1 MVNAVTVLDV
11 VLSAGV
17 LLVALVVATAV
28 VLRAVRVSTAKRPR
42 SLMTTDYA
50 EDDTAQL
57 EAVVSRLELSV
68 HMLADLDMGRFERT
82 VHLLADMQ
90 PTIAQMVSRLG
101 GLGVSSDSTE
111 LTDSRIVAELNHAL
125 QTPLRGLGYA
135 LRNLENLSNE
145 DLLRERGER
154 LADMMTMLDSCT
166 SALATFR
173 VLVDTVA
180 SVPARQPSLHEAIRT
195 FSGSVRRPSG
205 DPVMVD
211 LAGLPDQ
218 VDGFSNHYLLTMLQ
232 PLVENAI
239 EACVPGGT
247 VEIIFAEHGD
257 AVEFTVFNPV
267 EHAVDKEILFEPGG
281 TTRDSGRHQG
291 LGVSI
296 VERLTEFG
304 RGKLSADITD
314 TGVRMRVLLPRR

>member
-1 MVNAVTVLDV
+1 MVNAGSVLAV

-28 VLRAVRVSTAKRPR
+28 VLRALRASTTQPPG
-42 SLMTTDYA
+42 SLMKTGYPV
-50 EDDTAQL
+50 DDTARL
-57 EAVVSRLELSV
+57 EMAVSRLESSAY
-68 HMLADLDMGRFERT
+68 MLADLDMSRFERS
-82 VHLLADMQ
+82 VLMLAEMQ
-90 PTIAQMVSRLG
+90 PTIDRMVSRSGEPG
-101 GLGVSSDSTE
+101 GPSDLIE

-125 QTPLRGLGYA
+125 QTPLRGLHYA
-135 LRNLENLSNE
+135 LRNLVNLS
-145 DLLRERGER
+145 DTVLLQERGER

-180 SVPARQPSLHEAIRT
+180 SVPARQPSLDEAIRA
-195 FSGSVRRPSG
+195 FSGSVQRPSG
-205 DPVMVD
+205 DPVTID
-211 LAGLPDQ
+211 FAGLPDRI
-218 VDGFSNHYLLTMLQ
+218 DGFSNHYLLTMLQ

-239 EACVPGGT
+239 EGCVSGGT
-247 VEIIFAEHGD
+247 VEIIFADHGD

-267 EHAVDKEILFEPGG
+267 DHAVDKKVLFEPGE
-281 TTRDSGRHQG
+281 TTKDSDRHQG

-304 RGKLSADITD
+304 RGKLSGDITD
-314 TGVRMRVLLPRR
+314 TGVRMRVVLPRR